1 MEYTERELAT
11 EGWRDIAG
19 YEGLYQVSN
28 LGRIKSLSKV
38 IMYRNGC
45 ARRYPETILK
55 DMKVGNGYRC
65 VVLYINHIGRQ
76 MYVHRLVAN
85 AFIPNPLGLRDV
97 NHIDGCKTNNNCKNL
112 EWCTRSHNI
121 KHAYELG
128 LHSVNMD
135 SAIAKCSRKVSQ
147 YTPEGVLVAKYPSA
161 SEASKATGFNQAQ
174 ISTYSRGDNKR
185 YLTYKG
191 FIWKYE

>member
-1 MEYTERELAT
+1 MKYTERELAT
-11 EGWRDIAG
+11 EEWRDITG

-38 IMYRNGC
+38 IMCRNGC
-45 ARRYPETILK
+45 ARRYPEAILK
-55 DMKVGNGYRC
+55 DMEVGNGYRC
-65 VVLYINHIGRQ
+65 VVLYINHMGRQ
-76 MYVHRLVAN
+76 MYVHRLVAKE
-85 AFIPNPLGLRDV
+85 FIPNPSGLRDV

-121 KHAYELG
+121 KHAYDHG

-161 SEASKATGFNQAQ
+161 SKASKATGFNQAQ

-185 YLTYKG
+185 HLTYKG